1 MKIVFWSCSNKVIRH
16 LSLMTLFFVLPF
28 GFLRAQTYFFEKY
41 GVEQGLSS
49 SKVYTVLQD
58 RNEWIW
64 LGTESGVSRF
74 SGTRFENFTLIN
86 GLAGGGVRS
95 LAEDTLG
102 RIWFGH
108 LNGGLSIYD
117 GKEFHRIRFDS
128 ISVPGDITSIGQIG
142 SDIWI
147 TTFSN
152 GAIRFPV
159 PEPGDTVLTAI
170 QYRGKEG
177 LSDQLSSSYIGK
189 NGVYYCIDP
198 NFGIKKYNPETDNFE
213 VFNLPGSPRYFAV
226 ITLFEDSRGDF
237 WFGTYNGGL
246 YRYISASDTMKVYD
260 HRDGLA
266 KNMVSFI
273 TEDYKGNIW
282 AGTYG
287 GGITVFTGDSL
298 RVFDDSNGLEALTVN
313 WILEDKEKNMLIAD
327 RYTGLSIYK
336 GDHFVTFSD
345 EKFLPDKGVYAIEE
359 DASGKYWFGTNA
371 GLAVYNPATSSD
383 KQVQIFNNAKNA
395 IGDKIRFIKSDNK
408 GKIWIGTEGNGL
420 SYYDLRTGRFVFD
433 TWLNQRLD
441 KYGIITALEIDKQN
455 RLWIG
460 NQDRL
465 VVYDGSDREPLTYTQ
480 ASGLAGTFI
489 KVLFCDD
496 NNNIW
501 IGSEN
506 KSGLTKY
513 DSSTDK
519 FKIINIGEGYVPITI
534 AQTADSRIWIGTVS
548 GLLGIEN
555 DSVTIKLD
563 EETGLLSNN
572 IKLLEPEGDHFLYIG
587 TNSGLNRYN
596 LADST
601 IASFT
606 KRNGF
611 PGIEASSNASITD
624 SKGNLWFGT
633 ANGVTRLT
641 PSKMPPVD
649 SKPMTHFSSMEVNY
663 LPREMKEGLK
673 LNYKEKSLSFNY
685 YSVSLTDPDAV
696 KYKVMLKGADA
707 DWRPPTSSTMEDY
720 PNLAPGHYALR
731 VMASNSYGYWNEDPV
746 EYAFVIKPPFY
757 QTPWFIASCIVLA
770 AIGVIAYI
778 KIRERNLIRE
788 KKILEQK
795 VAERTAE
802 VVQKSMEIEEKNRD
816 ITASIRYAERI
827 QRAMLPR
834 EDSFQQTF
842 ILYMPKDIVSGD
854 FYWMYDNGD
863 LQFIAA
869 CDCTG
874 HGVPGAFMSIIG
886 HNSLNKV
893 VREYGI
899 TRPGAIL
906 DQLNIEVVKA
916 LTQRNEETIN
926 DGMDL
931 TLIAFDR
938 KNSTLEFAGA
948 YNPLYVVRD
957 GEVIVHKADRFPIG
971 MSSLESKKTF
981 MNQQIDIRSGDMIY
995 MSSDGYADQFG
1006 TAEAKKYKSGNVK
1019 KLLAQIYMLPVE
1031 EQRRRLEKEILDWK
1045 GDLPQVDDIML
1056 IGTRIP

>member
-16 LSLMTLFFVLPF
+16 LSLMTLFFILPF
-28 GFLRAQTYFFEKY
+28 GFLGAQTYFFERY

-74 SGTRFENFTLIN
+74 YGSKFENFTLAN

-95 LAEDTLG
+95 LAEDTTG

-108 LNGGLSIYD
+108 LNGGLSLYD
-117 GKEFHRIRFDS
+117 GKEFRKIRFDS
-128 ISVPGDITSIGQIG
+128 ISVAGDITSINQIG
-142 SDIWI
+142 GNIWI

-152 GAIRFPV
+152 GAIKIPF
-159 PEPGDTVLTAI
+159 PEPGDTLLRGK
-170 QYRGKEG
+170 QYSGKEG
-177 LSDQLSSSYIGK
+177 LSDQLSSSYIGR

-198 NFGIKKYNPETDNFE
+198 NFGIKKYNPETDHFE
-213 VFNLPGSPRYFAV
+213 VFSLPGSPRYFAV
-226 ITLFEDSRGDF
+226 ITLFEDSHGDF

-282 AGTYG
+282 VGTYG
-287 GGITVFTGDSL
+287 GGITVFTGDQM
-298 RVFDDSNGLEALTVN
+298 RIFDNSNGLEALTVN
-313 WILEDKEKNMLIAD
+313 WILEDKEKNILIAD

-345 EKFLPDKGVYAIEE
+345 ERMLPDKGVYAIEE
-359 DASGKYWFGTNA
+359 DASGRYWFGTNA
-371 GLAVYNPATSSD
+371 GIAVYNPETSSD

-465 VVYDGSDREPLTYTQ
+465 VVYDGSDQEPLTYTQ

-489 KVLFCDD
+489 KILFCDD
-496 NNNIW
+496 NNNMW

-506 KSGLTKY
+506 RSGLTKY
-513 DSSTDK
+513 DSSTGK
-519 FKIINIGEGYVPITI
+519 FKIINIGEGYVPITV
-534 AQTADSRIWIGTVS
+534 AQTADSRIWVGTVS

-611 PGIEASSNASITD
+611 PGIEASANASITD

-649 SKPMTHFSSMEVNY
+649 SKPLTHISRMDVNY
-663 LPREMKEGLK
+663 IPREMKEGLK
-673 LNYKEKSLSFNY
+673 LNYKEKSLAFNY
-685 YSVSLTDPDAV
+685 YSVSLTDPEAV
-696 KYKVMLKGADA
+696 KFKVMLKGADP
-707 DWRPPTSSTMEDY
+707 DWRPPTNLTMEDY
-720 PNLAPGHYALR
+720 PNLAPGHYTFR
-731 VMASNSYGYWNEDPV
+731 IMASNSYGYWNEDPV

-757 QTPWFIASCIVLA
+757 QTPWFIATCIILA

-834 EDSFQQTF
+834 EDSFHQTF

-899 TRPGAIL
+899 IRPGAIL
-906 DQLNIEVVKA
+906 DQLNVEVVKA

-931 TLIAFDR
+931 TLIAFNR
-938 KNSTLEFAGA
+938 ENFTLEFAGA
-948 YNPLYVVRD
+948 YNPLYLVRD

-1006 TAEAKKYKSGNVK
+1006 SAEAKKYKSGNVK

-1056 IGTRIP
+1056 IGIRIP

>member
-1 MKIVFWSCSNKVIRH
+1 MKIAFWSYSNKVIRH
-16 LSLMTLFFVLPF
+16 ISLMTLFFVLPS
-28 GFLRAQTYFFEKY
+28 GLLEAQTYFFEKY

-58 RNEWIW
+58 KNDWIW

-74 SGTRFENFTLIN
+74 NGSRFENLTLDN

-95 LAEDTLG
+95 LAEDTTG

-108 LNGGLSIYD
+108 LNGGLSLYD
-117 GKEFHRIRFDS
+117 GNHFRRIRFDS
-128 ISVPGDITSIGQIG
+128 ISVAGDITSIKQIG
-142 SDIWI
+142 SNIWI

-152 GAIRFPV
+152 GAIKFPF
-159 PEPGDTVLTAI
+159 PEPGDTVLTGK
-170 QYRGKEG
+170 QYSGKEG
-177 LSDQLSSSYIGK
+177 LSDQISSSYTGR
-189 NGVYYCIDP
+189 NGTFYCIDP
-198 NFGIKKYNPETDNFE
+198 NFGVKKYNAETDHFE
-213 VFNLPGSPRYFAV
+213 IFSLPGSPKYFAV
-226 ITLFEDSRGDF
+226 ITLYEDSRGDF
-237 WFGTYNGGL
+237 WFGTFNGGL
-246 YRYISASDTMKVYD
+246 YRYLNASDTMKVYD

-282 AGTYG
+282 VGTYG
-287 GGITVFTGDSL
+287 GGITVFSGDEMT
-298 RVFDDSNGLEALTVN
+298 VFDNSNGLEALTVN
-313 WILEDKEKNMLIAD
+313 WIMEDKEKNILIAD

-336 GDHFVTFSD
+336 GEHFVTFSD
-345 EKFLPDKGVYAIEE
+345 EKILPDKSVYAVKE
-359 DASGKYWFGTNA
+359 DISGRYWFGTNA
-371 GLAVYNPATSSD
+371 GIAVYYPETGSD

-395 IGDKIRFIKSDNK
+395 IGDKIRFIKSDSK

-420 SYYDLRTGRFVFD
+420 SYYDLKKGRFVYD
-433 TWLNQRLD
+433 SWLNQKLD
-441 KYGIITALEIDKQN
+441 PYGIITALEIDKQN

-465 VVYDGSDREPLTYTQ
+465 VVWDGSEQEPMTYTQ
-480 ASGLAGTFI
+480 ASGLAGTMI
-489 KVLFCDD
+489 KVLFCD
-496 NNNIW
+496 NMNNIW

-513 DSSTDK
+513 DASTGK
-519 FKIINIGEGYVPITI
+519 FKIINIGEGYVPVTI
-534 AQTADSRIWIGTVS
+534 AQTADSKIWIGTVS

-555 DSVTIKLD
+555 DSVIIKLN

-572 IKLLEPEGDHFLYIG
+572 IKLLQPEGDRFLYIG

-611 PGIEASSNASITD
+611 PGIEASANASITD

-633 ANGVTRLT
+633 ANGVTRLA
-641 PSKMPPVD
+641 PSRMPPVD
-649 SKPMTHFSSMEVNY
+649 AKPMTHFSTMEVNY
-663 LPREMKEGLK
+663 IPREMKEGLK
-673 LNYKEKSLSFNY
+673 LNYKEKSLAFNY
-685 YSVSLTDPDAV
+685 YSVSLTDPEAV
-696 KYKVMLKGADA
+696 KYKVMLKGADP
-707 DWRPPTSSTMEDY
+707 DWRPPTSNMMEDY
-720 PNLAPGHYALR
+720 PNLAPGHYTFR
-731 VMASNSYGYWNEDPV
+731 VMASNSYGYWNENPV

-757 QTPWFIASCIVLA
+757 QTPWFISICIILA
-770 AIGVIAYI
+770 AISVIAYI
-778 KIRERNLIRE
+778 KIRERNLILE

-834 EDSFQQTF
+834 EDSFHETF
-842 ILYMPKDIVSGD
+842 VLYMPKDIVSGD

-906 DQLNIEVVKA
+906 DQLNVEVVKA

-931 TLIAFDR
+931 VLIAFDR
-938 KNSTLEFAGA
+938 KKSTLEFAGA
-948 YNPLYVVRD
+948 YNPLYVVRN
-957 GEVIVHKADRFPIG
+957 GEVTMYKGDRFPIG
-971 MSSLESKKTF
+971 MSSIESKKIF
-981 MNQQIDIRSGDMIY
+981 MNQKIEIRSGDMVY

-1006 TAEAKKYKSGNVK
+1006 SAEAKKYKSGNVK

-1031 EQRRRLEKEILDWK
+1031 EQRRRLEKEILEWK
-1045 GDLPQVDDIML
+1045 GDLPQVDDIMF